1 MEAHVRLN
9 SAQLR
14 TLAHPLRARLLG
26 ELRLRGRA
34 TATDLARVLATNTG
48 ATSYHLRQL
57 ADVGLVRE
65 DNEPGSG
72 RRRYW
77 LPAHASHGW
86 TRADFEG
93 SPDDEAASDWLTGFG
108 FRASAERAEAWNS
121 AQSTYPPQWRDAAEF
136 SDYLLELAP
145 AQLKALLA
153 DLSAVVHR
161 HRAQPATPGA
171 DARRVYLSVQ
181 GFPLVEEEENR

>member
-1 MEAHVRLN
+1 MEAHVRLD

-14 TLAHPLRARLLG
+14 TLAHPLRARMLG

-65 DNEPGSG
+65 DQEPGSG
-72 RRRYW
+72 RRRFW

-93 SPDDEAASDWLTGFG
+93 DPDDEAASDWLSAFG
-108 FRASAERAEAWNS
+108 FRASAERAEAWVK
-121 AQSTYPPQWRDAAEF
+121 AQSTYPPEWRDAAEYG
-136 SDYLLELAP
+136 DTLIELAP
-145 AQLKALLA
+145 AQLKALMA
-153 DLSAVVHR
+153 DLFAVVQGY
-161 HRAQPATPGA
+161 RARPADPGA
-171 DARRVYLSVQ
+171 DVRRVYLTVQ
-181 GFPLVEEEENR
+181 GFPLIEEENR